1 MITREKFD
9 SIKEK
14 YGRVASWAI
23 WAHEDEEPKSN
34 MGDLTV
40 LDPEIN
46 KNLLSELNPNVV
58 LVALNFSED
67 VNHKPFENF
76 HAGGKF
82 KDFKTRYAIRDSPYW
97 GGYMTAIIKNH
108 PEKKSGEL
116 KKYLKTH
123 PDEVQSN
130 VESFR
135 QELRDIGVE
144 KPKLVAFGNV
154 VHDILKKNLPEF
166 EIVKIPHY
174 TAWNYNNKD
183 EYRKRVRQIC
193 PENTK
198 QTVK

>member
-58 LVALNFSED
+58 LVALNFSRD
-67 VNHKPFENF
+67 VDHKDFENF
-76 HAGGKF
+76 HSGSSIAT
-82 KDFKTRYAIRDSPYW
+82 DYKTRHAIRGSPYH
-97 GGYMTAIIKNH
+97 GGYMTDIIKNH

-116 KKYLKTH
+116 VKYLKTH

-135 QELRDIGVE
+135 QELRDIGAE
-144 KPKLVAFGNV
+144 KPTLVAFGNAV
-154 VHDILKKNLPEF
+154 YDILKRNLPEF
-166 EIVKIPHY
+166 EIVKITHY
-174 TAWNYNNKD
+174 AHFVSK
-183 EYRKRVRQIC
+183 EKYREQV
-193 PENTK
+193 K
-198 QTVK
+198 QSG

>member
-23 WAHEDEEPKSN
+23 WAHEDKEPKSN

-82 KDFKTRYAIRDSPYW
+82 QDYKTRYALRDSPYW
-97 GGYMTAIIKNH
+97 GGYMTDIIKNQ
-108 PEKKSGEL
+108 PEKNSDEL
-116 KKYLKTH
+116 VKYLKTH

-135 QELRDIGVE
+135 QELRDIGAK
-144 KPKLVAFGNV
+144 KPRLVAFGNDV
-154 VHDILKKNLPEF
+154 YDILKRNLPEF

-174 TAWNYNNKD
+174 AHFISK
-183 EYRKRVRQIC
+183 EKYREEV
-193 PENTK
+193 K
-198 QTVK
+198 QSVS

>member
-58 LVALNFSED
+58 LVGLNFSED
-67 VNHKPFENF
+67 VEHKPFENF

-82 KDFKTRYAIRDSPYW
+82 TDFKTRYALRDSPYW
-97 GGYMTAIIKNH
+97 GGYMTDIIKNQ
-108 PEKKSGEL
+108 PKKNSDEL
-116 KKYLKTH
+116 VKYLKTH

-135 QELRDIGVE
+135 QELRDIGAK
-144 KPKLVAFGNV
+144 KPRLVAFGNDV
-154 VHDILKKNLPEF
+154 YDILKRNLPEF

-174 TAWNYNNKD
+174 AHFISK
-183 EYRKRVRQIC
+183 EKYREEV
-193 PENTK
+193 K
-198 QTVK
+198 QSVS

>member
-1 MITREKFD
+1 
-9 SIKEK
+9 
-14 YGRVASWAI
+14 
-23 WAHEDEEPKSN
+23 

-82 KDFKTRYAIRDSPYW
+82 QDYKTRYAIRDSPYW
-97 GGYMTAIIKNH
+97 GGYMTDIIKNH
-108 PEKKSGEL
+108 PEKKSDGL
-116 KKYLKTH
+116 VKYLKTH

-135 QELRDIGVE
+135 QELRDIGANT
-144 KPKLVAFGNV
+144 KLVAFGKA

-174 TAWNYNNKD
+174 AAQNYNNKD

>member
-82 KDFKTRYAIRDSPYW
+82 QDYKTRYALRDSPYW
-97 GGYMTAIIKNH
+97 GGYMTDIIKNQ
-108 PEKKSGEL
+108 PEKNSDEL
-116 KKYLKTH
+116 VKYLKTH

-135 QELRDIGVE
+135 QELRDIGAE
-144 KPKLVAFGNV
+144 KPKLVAFGRA
-154 VHDILKKNLPEF
+154 VHDILKRNLPEF
-166 EIVKIPHY
+166 EICNIPHY
-174 TAWNYNNKD
+174 AARNYNNKD
-183 EYRKRVRQIC
+183 EYRKRVHQLIR
-193 PENTK
+193 EHETDG
-198 QTVK
+198 